1 LGPGYS
7 AEVDRVG
14 EGEWNLLIQQFRDC
28 SLNQSWAFGAVMSGE
43 RCLSRL
49 VLKHGEAIA
58 AAAQVRIKTIPFAE
72 AGIAYV
78 SWGPMWMRADREA
91 DPEDFRQAIRALR
104 NEYVCGRGLNLRL
117 FPLAFEDDPLALG
130 AMLSEEGYL
139 PAREEA
145 GNRTMLMDL
154 TAEVPVLLAGLE
166 KDWRYCLRRA
176 EKSGLEIIE
185 GSGEELFDVFDE
197 LYKELIARKGF
208 APSDFTALRSMQK
221 RLPEELKTKIYV
233 CRAGGEVCA
242 GLVVS
247 MMGDSGL
254 ESFAATNELGR
265 KNNSSYLLLWRSVCD
280 MKERGVKVYNL
291 NGISPE
297 QNPGTYHFKRGL
309 AGRNGRDLH
318 YLGKFDAAP
327 GFFSHKVL
335 RFADL
340 LRKWKLEL
348 EARLARARA
357 GKARAQGSER
367 AKAGGDENSGGGNAG
382 GGPG

>member
-1 LGPGYS
+1 
-7 AEVDRVG
+7 
-14 EGEWNLLIQQFRDC
+14 
-28 SLNQSWAFGAVMSGE
+28 
-43 RCLSRL
+43 
-49 VLKHGEAIA
+49 
-58 AAAQVRIKTIPFAE
+58 
-72 AGIAYV
+72 
-78 SWGPMWMRADREA
+78 
-91 DPEDFRQAIRALR
+91 
-104 NEYVCGRGLNLRL
+104 
-117 FPLAFEDDPLALG
+117 
-130 AMLSEEGYL
+130 
-139 PAREEA
+139 
-145 GNRTMLMDL
+145 
-154 TAEVPVLLAGLE
+154 
-166 KDWRYCLRRA
+166 
-176 EKSGLEIIE
+176 
-185 GSGEELFDVFDE
+185 
-197 LYKELIARKGF
+197 
-208 APSDFTALRSMQK
+208 
-221 RLPEELKTKIYV
+221 
-233 CRAGGEVCA
+233 
-242 GLVVS
+242 
-247 MMGDSGL
+247 
-254 ESFAATNELGR
+254 
-265 KNNSSYLLLWRSVCD
+265 